1 MEFLEHCKYKTLLLK
16 VMRAARHICRDKI
29 KVNVSQHISD
39 AFTDIHPDTSVDKV
53 VFDLDLLSQQTLSR
67 TSGF

>member
-1 MEFLEHCKYKTLLLK
+1 
-16 VMRAARHICRDKI
+16 MRAAQHICRDKI
-29 KVNVSQHISD
+29 KVNVSQHISN

-53 VFDLDLLSQQTLSR
+53 VFDSDLLSQQTLSW